1 LAESGKKTTRARSA
15 AGAGKEKTPALKAA
29 DETLALHLHLFH
41 EGTDSRAY
49 EFLGARVTTRGR
61 RRGVLFRVWA
71 PDAAQVSVVGDFND
85 WDREK
90 HAMTKISVGV
100 WELFVPGAGE
110 YTAYKY
116 ALETKQGRVLEKADP
131 YAFHAETRPHTA
143 SKVFALDGYEWG
155 DEAWRRAHA
164 SPYSRP
170 LNVYEVHLGSWRR
183 GEDERLLSYDEIAD
197 RLIPYV
203 KEMGYTHIELMPVME
218 HPLDASWGYQVT
230 GYFAPTSRFGT
241 PHDFMRFVDRCHQA
255 GVGVLLD
262 WVPAHFPKDAH
273 GLVEFDGT
281 YCYEYGDPC
290 KMEHKEW
297 GTRVFDYGRNEA
309 RSFLMSSALFWFDK
323 YHVDGLR
330 VDAVA
335 SMLYLDYAREAGTWR
350 PNVHG
355 GRENLEAI
363 SFLRQLNEQ
372 VFASFPHALMIAEE
386 STAWPMV
393 TAPTYT
399 GGLGFNF
406 KWNMGWMNDA
416 LEYAKSD
423 PIFRQYIHGNL
434 TFSLMYA
441 FSENYILPVSHD
453 EVVHGK
459 CSLLQKMPGYYDDKF
474 AGVRTFLAYMM
485 THPGKKLHFM
495 GNEFGQFIEWNFAHS
510 LDWHL
515 LEYDAHKKLHAY
527 VKALNHLYLACPA
540 LWECDC
546 EQAGFDWLNHGD
558 YQGNTL
564 AYRRMDVSGGELT
577 AVFNFSPMLKE
588 GYRLGVSAPGRY
600 REVLNSDDADFGGW
614 GHKNPGDLYTQ
625 DAEWLGR
632 PCTLTFTLP
641 PFGAVFFQKNS

>member
-1 LAESGKKTTRARSA
+1 MAGSKK
-15 AGAGKEKTPALKAA
+15 KAA
-29 DETLALHLHLFH
+29 VVDETLALHLHLFH

-49 EFLGARVTTRGR
+49 EFLGARMTTQGR

-71 PDAAQVSVVGDFND
+71 PDAARVSVVGDFND

-90 HAMTKISVGV
+90 HPMTKISVGV
-100 WELFVPGAGE
+100 WALFVPGVAA
-110 YTAYKY
+110 YAAYKY
-116 ALETKQGRVLEKADP
+116 AIETKQGRVLEKADP
-131 YAFHAETRPHTA
+131 YAFHAETRPRTA
-143 SKVFALDGYEWG
+143 SKVFTLDGYTWG
-155 DEAWRRAHA
+155 DEAWARAHV

-170 LNVYEVHLGSWRR
+170 LNIYEVHLGSWRR
-183 GEDERLLSYDEIAD
+183 GEDERLLSYDETAD

-290 KMEHKEW
+290 KMEHTEW

-335 SMLYLDYAREAGTWR
+335 SMLYLDYARKEGAWR
-350 PNVHG
+350 PNIHG

-416 LEYAKSD
+416 LEYAKRD
-423 PIFRQYIHGNL
+423 PVFRQYIHNNL

-474 AGVRTFLAYMM
+474 AGVRAFLAYMM

-495 GNEFGQFIEWNFAHS
+495 GSELGQFIEWNFAHS

-515 LEYDAHKKLHAY
+515 LEYDAHKKLHTY
-527 VKALNHLYLACPA
+527 VKALNHFYLACPA
-540 LWECDC
+540 LWERDC
-546 EQAGFDWLNHGD
+546 TQAGFDWLNHGD

-564 AYRRMDVSGGELT
+564 AYRRLDASGGELV
-577 AVFNFSPMLKE
+577 AAFNFSPMLKE
-588 GYRLGVSAPGRY
+588 GYRLGVPAPGRY
-600 REVLNSDDADFGGW
+600 REILNSDDADFGGW
-614 GHKNPGDLYTQ
+614 GHKNPCDLHTE

-632 PCTLTFTLP
+632 PYVLTFTLP
-641 PFGAVFFQKNS
+641 PFGAVFLRREE

>member
-1 LAESGKKTTRARSA
+1 
-15 AGAGKEKTPALKAA
+15 
-29 DETLALHLHLFH
+29 
-41 EGTDSRAY
+41 
-49 EFLGARVTTRGR
+49 
-61 RRGVLFRVWA
+61 
-71 PDAAQVSVVGDFND
+71 
-85 WDREK
+85 
-90 HAMTKISVGV
+90 
-100 WELFVPGAGE
+100 
-110 YTAYKY
+110 
-116 ALETKQGRVLEKADP
+116 
-131 YAFHAETRPHTA
+131 
-143 SKVFALDGYEWG
+143 
-155 DEAWRRAHA
+155 
-164 SPYSRP
+164 
-170 LNVYEVHLGSWRR
+170 
-183 GEDERLLSYDEIAD
+183 
-197 RLIPYV
+197 
-203 KEMGYTHIELMPVME
+203 MGYTHIELMPVME

-290 KMEHKEW
+290 KMEHTEW

-335 SMLYLDYAREAGTWR
+335 SMLYLDYARKEGTWR
-350 PNVHG
+350 PNIHG

-372 VFASFPHALMIAEE
+372 VFAAFPHALMIAEE

-416 LEYAKSD
+416 LEYAKRD
-423 PIFRQYIHGNL
+423 PVFRQYIHNNL

-441 FSENYILPVSHD
+441 FSENYILPISHD

-474 AGVRTFLAYMM
+474 AGVRAFLAYMM

-527 VKALNHLYLACPA
+527 VKALNHFYLACPA
-540 LWECDC
+540 LWERDC
-546 EQAGFDWLNHGD
+546 TQTGFDWLNHGD

-564 AYRRMDVSGGELT
+564 AYRRLDASGGELV

-588 GYRLGVSAPGRY
+588 GYRLGVPTPGRY

-614 GHKNPGDLYTQ
+614 GHKNPCDLHTEN
-625 DAEWLGR
+625 AEWLGR
-632 PCTLTFTLP
+632 PHALTFTLP
-641 PFGAVFFQKNS
+641 PFSAVFLRKEE